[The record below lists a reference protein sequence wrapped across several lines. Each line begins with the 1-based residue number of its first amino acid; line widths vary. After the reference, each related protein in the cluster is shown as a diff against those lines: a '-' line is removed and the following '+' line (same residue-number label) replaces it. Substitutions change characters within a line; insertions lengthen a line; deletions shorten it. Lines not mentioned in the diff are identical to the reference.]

1 MNSKILVLTL
11 AVLVTGCA
19 STGVIKM
26 GENYYMLGKKDG
38 APGLGISLSNKAA
51 VYSEANEFCARQSL
65 EVQVI
70 REVVLPAR
78 PAQLGSTEIQ
88 FKCVPRGA
96 ERAPLKKEA
105 DKVIEIR
112 GL

>member
-1 MNSKILVLTL
+1 MKSKLSAITL
-11 AVLVTGCA
+11 AISVVGCA

-65 EVQVI
+65 ELQVI

-96 ERAPLKKEA
+96 DSAPLKKEA

>member
-51 VYSEANEFCARQSL
+51 VYSEANEFCVRQSL

-96 ERAPLKKEA
+96 ESAPLKKEA